1 MCAGNDIEINTFSID
16 IEMYKDISID
26 IEILI
31 YDPFTNWFV
40 PSQLI
45 VFKRIFHKHSTSS
58 VLNYYSAI
66 SKFVTCPSSPVAF
79 LDNFKSTSQLSFLVK
94 LIIAFI
100 SICFICFHISIESMN
115 VVNSFKA
122 GDGLG

>member
-1 MCAGNDIEINTFSID
+1 MIKLQGTDKLQHYFENSSWCVLETIIEINTFSID
-16 IEMYKDISID
+16 IEMYKDILID

-45 VFKRIFHKHSTSS
+45 VFKRTFHKHSISS

-79 LDNFKSTSQLSFLVK
+79 LDNFKSTSQLFSL
-94 LIIAFI
+94 
-100 SICFICFHISIESMN
+100 
-115 VVNSFKA
+115 
-122 GDGLG
+122 